1 VVVEE
6 GEKIQTKENDNLL
19 NKIIA
24 NNFPNLKKERVLQVQ
39 KAYKASNHKDKRWNT
54 PPQTHH
60 NQNTQQTDQRKN
72 SKSCKRLKTSHT

>member
-1 VVVEE
+1 VVVDE
-6 GEKIQTKENDNLL
+6 GENDNLL

-39 KAYKASNHKDKRWNT
+39 QAYKASNNKDKRRNT
-54 PPQTHH
+54 PPTHH

-72 SKSCKRLKTSHT
+72 SKSYKR